1 MSLSS
6 CLDETFVLS
15 DLGFIQPSTTANR
28 RQSAFRKLAVKTIFS
43 THSLHPRDRLDY
55 WLDVSGQLVVKTNC
69 RPDIAD
75 PFFAELAAESLANIG
90 LMRVRMSTVNITHDK
105 THVAR
110 GADDDLLVCQPLSG
124 SYFIEQDNREVVC
137 GVGEFSLLE
146 TRLPYAVRIAKNS
159 KIVIAKV
166 PREDLECRIGCVSS
180 FAAREGDGSRG
191 VTKLMSSLLTLL
203 PQLVSDLDPQDKVI
217 IGTQLLD
224 LLGASLVDSGKKAK
238 LSSSKAHLL
247 LNLRTAMLERLS
259 QPHVT
264 VQEIAASAGVSVRYA
279 NSLLG
284 AQNQSLSHL
293 FMEMRLERCKR
304 SLEDPS
310 QAHRSISEIAYAW
323 GFSDTTHFTRRFKKM
338 YGVLPSEFRNAAT
351 VRQAL
356 QELPRK

>member
-1 MSLSS
+1 
-6 CLDETFVLS
+6 
-15 DLGFIQPSTTANR
+15 
-28 RQSAFRKLAVKTIFS
+28 VKTIFS

-55 WLDVSGQLVVKTNC
+55 WLDVSGNVVVKTDC
-69 RPDIAD
+69 RPDLTE

-90 LMRVRMSTVNITHDK
+90 LMQVHMSTVNISHDK

-124 SYFIEQDNREVVC
+124 SYFIEQDNRKVVC

-146 TRLPYAVRIAKNS
+146 TRLPYAVRIARNT
-159 KIVIAKV
+159 KILIAKV
-166 PREDLECRIGCVSS
+166 PREDLECRIGHVSN

-191 VTKLMSSLLTLL
+191 VTKLTSSLLALL
-203 PQLVSDLDPQDKVI
+203 PQVICELDQKDKTI
-217 IGTQLLD
+217 IGSQLLD
-224 LLGASLVDSGKKAK
+224 LLGSSLVDSGKKAK

-247 LNLRTAMLERLS
+247 LSLRTAMLERLS

-284 AQNQSLSHL
+284 AENTSLSHL

-304 SLEDPS
+304 ALEDPS

-323 GFSDTTHFTRRFKKM
+323 GFSDTTHFIRRFKKM
-338 YGVLPSEFRNAAT
+338 YGVLPRDFRDAANAS
-351 VRQAL
+351 QAP
-356 QELPRK
+356 QEPSRD